1 MAYRI
6 PIQQFYD
13 ILSKKHPQEINWHDL
28 YQLNK
33 KEIKHITNVFMS
45 TIKDFSQTMK
55 IKDTKYT
62 KYDTE
67 ELPQIIFFNNEKY
80 IKLPNVEKIIPFEY
94 RFNDVLKYLNNLVKN
109 QEFDK
114 IHYIMKKKIIDVKE
128 YCYYHHNR
136 SNDSGLYGF
145 IELYIKEYIYFSLLL
160 KDSNLTIQTDEKS
173 DFQYVEYPDEF
184 VLNDVYKHYF
194 NFSHKKLNESI
205 AKNLYYIVRT
215 HRWNEDILTN
225 IIEEKIKEKS
235 LDENFLKAHTKYCF
249 QMIYSVYNIM
259 VKLYSVEELDKKIYR
274 LIKETFMYYFKY

>member
-1 MAYRI
+1 MSHRI

-13 ILSKKHPQEINWHDL
+13 ILSNIHQQEINWYDL
-28 YQLNK
+28 YELNK
-33 KEIKHITNVFMS
+33 KEIKHIANVFMS

-55 IKDTKYT
+55 IKDTKY
-62 KYDTE
+62 DTE
-67 ELPQIIFFNNEKY
+67 ELPQIIFKNNEKY
-80 IKLPNVEKIIPFEY
+80 IKLPNVEKIIPFGY
-94 RFNDVLKYLNNLVKN
+94 SFNDVLKYLNNLVKN

-114 IHYIMKKKIIDVKE
+114 IHYIMKKKILDVKD

-136 SNDSGLYGF
+136 RNDSGLYGF

-160 KDSNLTIQTDEKS
+160 KDSNLTIQTDERS
-173 DFQYVEYPDEF
+173 DFQYVSHSDKF
-184 VLNDVYKHYF
+184 VLHDIYKHYF

-215 HRWNEDILTN
+215 YRWNQDILTN

-235 LDENFLKAHTKYCF
+235 LDENFLKTHIKYCF

-259 VKLYSVEELDKKIYR
+259 IKLYPMEELDKKIYR
-274 LIKETFMYYFKY
+274 FMEETFMYYFKY